1 MLKDIVSVRK
11 VDQEKLHENLMGAGE
26 RQISGACKHCFQ
38 YLIPVYQLQVYLM
51 IGQLWEFRDR
61 SFLMGER
68 GLVRF
73 DK

>member
-1 MLKDIVSVRK
+1 MSVRK
-11 VDQEKLHENLMGAGE
+11 VDQEKLHENRMGAGE

-38 YLIPVYQLQVYLM
+38 YLIPVYQLQEYTM
-51 IGQLWEFRDR
+51 IGQLSEFKDH
-61 SFLMGER
+61 SFLMGGR

>member
-1 MLKDIVSVRK
+1 MSVRK
-11 VDQEKLHENLMGAGE
+11 VDQEKLHENRIGAGE
-26 RQISGACKHCFQ
+26 RQISGACKRCFQ
-38 YLIPVYQLQVYLM
+38 YLIPVYQLQVYPM

-68 GLVRF
+68 GLVGF